1 MSQPGSP
8 AGAGGTQGEEMLLR
22 LLQGQQE
29 QLQRLQ
35 EMMGAQLHGQ
45 QQLAAATQNIASSA
59 QGASRPRGLIDVKAV
74 GRPNSLGGSLEEASR
89 NWRQWNYRLE
99 LWLASQFPE
108 ARKIL
113 SWAREKGD
121 SEIPLASLES
131 ASIPGVSKEAVLE
144 FNRQLEVVLGTLTNE
159 APGDITM
166 NSSTGSGLDMYRRLH
181 VRLDPADMVTSMR
194 WLRTLMSTQ
203 PVDSIT
209 DLVPAIEKWEDAHRR
224 YSQRKDCSALTE
236 QQKMVS
242 LLGLAPSELQGH
254 LELNLGRLTSYEL
267 LRREM
272 VSFADTKRA
281 FTATDGA
288 VPMEVD
294 ALKGAKGPKG
304 KGKKGES
311 HQGKGGKKEDR
322 ECFICSKKGHLA
334 RDCWH
339 KDKGKGRGTDGAKLK
354 AQGKKGSK
362 GRQGRA
368 HELEGAEGE
377 AMEDGDH
384 AYEAGEPDEEAELGF
399 VGALEGEGSAE
410 DEKEKKDDDEEGT
423 GGDGAHR
430 SSPGVGSSTDRPEA
444 KAKAGSA
451 SSTQVGLRMAN
462 TSVLNKLQER
472 RRELE
477 ESLQREQDK
486 GDEAEPGEISKLKLM
501 LDQVRDQI
509 KRAQELQRNR
519 TAGMSAR
526 LKADLRAGYNARLA
540 KKKDKSRQRAAAHRQ
555 SLRRS
560 QAISRISRAEAL
572 EKRFNVPGKGRKQ
585 EEYPLMPEKGS
596 KVAAP
601 PSRREKAMMK
611 GNPEEREHSDDDL
624 DVPRE
629 RDWTVRPVK
638 MTPEGR
644 EGKKRREARRKARR
658 NREMREE
665 RESGA
670 SASAASGSAASASA
684 REQDALM
691 QQRANDLLKLQ
702 RAAAQRRKSQ
712 VEPKGPPPGTARP
725 NEPKGPPP
733 KPKAK
738 PVPGPRTPPR
748 DEEELVEA
756 VFTFKDNTGAT
767 VRSRIRELTGLQR
780 EKVQR
785 AIASAPWR
793 LDPEA
798 KVQPGRPTV
807 NKRSQLF
814 SRAVNYLKG
823 HRPEVSESKVR
834 RKGLAK
840 QYKKAPRFR
849 QRVGI
854 RQRMLALG
862 PRGTAGEQLT
872 RTALDEESDC
882 GSCHSRRVKSTLP
895 ADLYYKK
902 RKAARAKQRAKELL
916 SEDEKEDEP
925 QRGYDTDPDPG
936 HKPLGRGPRSP
947 PGGGEGAK
955 EAVVYSFETGVGGA
969 ASEATMEVILDS
981 GASHNVVPKEWVK
994 HLEWGPAEGPAGF
1007 RTADGSWLPNL
1018 GTAVVSLKSAEG
1030 FSFKVRFSVASVK
1043 RALLSATQ
1051 VLKLGHTILLKG
1063 SKATIYV
1070 KGDRDKALTFKV
1082 NGSPKATFALK
1093 GFLRHCRK
1101 ARL

>member
-59 QGASRPRGLIDVKAV
+59 QGASRPRGLIDVKAA

-121 SEIPLASLES
+121 SEITLASLES
-131 ASIPGVSKEAVLE
+131 TSIPGVTKEAVLD

-224 YSQRKDCSALTE
+224 YSQRKDCAALTE

-242 LLGLAPSELQGH
+242 LLGLAPSDLQGH

-304 KGKKGES
+304 KGGKKGES

-410 DEKEKKDDDEEGT
+410 GEKEKKEDDEEGT

-430 SSPGVGSSTDRPEA
+430 SSPGVGSSTDKPEA

-477 ESLQREQDK
+477 ENIQKEQDK
-486 GDEAEPGEISKLKLM
+486 GDKAEPGEVSKLKLM

-585 EEYPLMPEKGS
+585 EEYPLMPEKSS

-611 GNPEEREHSDDDL
+611 GKPEEREHSDDDL
-624 DVPRE
+624 DVPKE

-658 NREMREE
+658 NKEMREE
-665 RESGA
+665 RQSGA

-684 REQDALM
+684 KKRVA
-691 QQRANDLLKLQ
+691 
-702 RAAAQRRKSQ
+702 
-712 VEPKGPPPGTARP
+712 PGTAKP

-738 PVPGPRTPPR
+738 PVPEPKTPPQ

-756 VFTFKDNTGAT
+756 VFTFKDGTGAT
-767 VRSRIRELTGLQR
+767 VRSGIRELTGPQR
-780 EKVQR
+780 EKVR
-785 AIASAPWR
+785 KAIASAPWR
-793 LDPEA
+793 LEPEA

-807 NKRSQLF
+807 NKRSQL
-814 SRAVNYLKG
+814 
-823 HRPEVSESKVR
+823 
-834 RKGLAK
+834 
-840 QYKKAPRFR
+840 
-849 QRVGI
+849 
-854 RQRMLALG
+854 
-862 PRGTAGEQLT
+862 
-872 RTALDEESDC
+872 
-882 GSCHSRRVKSTLP
+882 P
-895 ADLYYKK
+895 ADLYFKK
-902 RKAARAKQRAKELL
+902 RRAARAKQKAKELL

-925 QRGYDTDPDPG
+925 QRGYDTDTDSDPG
-936 HKPLGRGPRSP
+936 QKPLGRGPRSP